1 MRIDDFD
8 HTLVCDEEDFQTVL
22 GYFKDYRALPDY
34 IEISVLKILLNR
46 FNKGSYDFKTVD
58 DYFRLIPDDY
68 INKIIKDI
76 NSMFC
81 PQSKAE
87 YLNRHLSYLLILV

>member
-8 HTLVCDEEDFQTVL
+8 HTLVCDEEDLQTVL
-22 GYFKDYRALPDY
+22 AYFKDYRVLPEY
-34 IEISVLKILLNR
+34 IEISVLKIILSQ
-46 FNKGSYDFKTVD
+46 FNKAFHDYKTVYDF
-58 DYFRLIPDDY
+58 FRLIPDHY

-76 NSMFC
+76 NYMFY

-87 YLNRHLSYLLILV
+87 YSNRYLAY